1 MQSYRVDFTM
11 NQGHEMTLDREGGI
25 YRSELDEIEIQM
37 LQSER
42 IPFLLPVD
50 WFELDGKLIFRYK
63 LSGMKMLL
71 HRLQQQKLT
80 MEQYY
85 SLILAVTD
93 ALFECKHYMLRPEG
107 CLLDEQFIFFGHHL
121 HDIRLAY
128 VPMKGDAADQ
138 AVGTGDLL
146 SLIVR
151 FTSYIDQI
159 DGEGLKQVLHHLTG
173 TRWPLAEL
181 RATLLKLIGEPP
193 SVQHNGAVQT
203 VHRQQAQHFR
213 QEHEYQQSQNSKKA
227 QESQQ
232 SQRSR
237 LADESQQTQQ
247 ARQVQEESQQ
257 AQHSRHSFQSVH
269 TETYSW
275 KSDNQQAEPPSFQ
288 DLQQPQQ
295 TFSSQL
301 EAYTDINTSSNDILE
316 DWDDSF
322 EETTSDKKKKWLLS
336 AGFIIVI
343 ACVWR
348 FVYFVAETRQSLLI
362 SLGITLLLLAG
373 MLLVWR
379 KTHAASLDA
388 EFDMDQYEPDLRMF
402 PELANIYDEQ
412 NKSTTGSKPSPE
424 DHYEESK
431 PHSKASLHVVA
442 ANSMFPIV
450 EPTVQLAREQQKE
463 TSGELTEWLQRS
475 WEGQATRLELV
486 EGCFK
491 IGRMGEQVSY
501 ADIAS
506 GVSRLHLEI
515 ERLKGEFKAKDLG
528 SRNGSLLNGQAMI
541 PYKSYKL
548 SLGDVIQL
556 AGEKGPSYELKSV

>member
-25 YRSELDEIEIQM
+25 YRNELDEIEIQM

-93 ALFECKHYMLRPEG
+93 ALVECKHYMLRPEG

-128 VPMKGDAADQ
+128 VPMKGNAAEQ
-138 AVGTGDLL
+138 TVGAGDLL

-173 TRWPLAEL
+173 TRWPLVEL
-181 RATLLKLIGEPP
+181 RATLLKLIGELP
-193 SVQHNGAVQT
+193 SVQHNGGAQT
-203 VHRQQAQHFR
+203 IHRQQAHQSR
-213 QEHEYQQSQNSKKA
+213 QA
-227 QESQQ
+227 LESQQ
-232 SQRSR
+232 
-237 LADESQQTQQ
+237 AQQFRHAQ
-247 ARQVQEESQQ
+247 ESQQ
-257 AQHSRHSFQSVH
+257 AQHSWQAQESQREQQSRQSEQSLH
-269 TETYSW
+269 AESYSW
-275 KSDNQQAEPPSFQ
+275 KSQQQQAEQLSYQ
-288 DLQQPQQ
+288 SVQQPQQ
-295 TFSSQL
+295 Q
-301 EAYTDINTSSNDILE
+301 TSSPHIETYNAVNATSIDMLE
-316 DWDDSF
+316 DLDDMN
-322 EETTSDKKKKWLLS
+322 EETASNAKKKWLLS
-336 AGFIIVI
+336 AGLIIVI

-348 FVYFVAETRQSLLI
+348 FVYFAADTRQSLLI

-373 MLLVWR
+373 MMLVWR
-379 KTHAASLDA
+379 RKHATSLDA
-388 EFDMDQYEPDLRMF
+388 EFEKDQYVLDQYEPDPRMF
-402 PELANIYDEQ
+402 PGLVNIYDEP
-412 NKSTTGSKPSPE
+412 NKSTAVSKESQD
-424 DHYEESK
+424 DHYDESR
-431 PHSKASLHVVA
+431 PRSKAPLHVVA
-442 ANSMFPIV
+442 ANAMFPIV
-450 EPTVQLAREQQKE
+450 EPTVLLGRDQQKE
-463 TSGELTEWLQRS
+463 TSSELAEWLQRS

-501 ADIAS
+501 ADLAS

-515 ERLKGEFKAKDLG
+515 ERLEGEFKAKDLG

-556 AGEKGPSYELKSV
+556 AGVKGPSYELKSG